1 MGSVAAATN
10 PSYILRNHRSGDM
23 GWIVYRH
30 GVLYHKEFGWDER
43 FEALVARVT
52 ADFIDNYD
60 PETERC
66 WVAERDGEFLGCVM
80 LVKDRE
86 SEDNAAK
93 LRLLLVEPS
102 ARGLGLGHALIKQCT
117 EFARNVG
124 YSRIRLWTNSVLNS
138 ARYLYGKEG
147 YKLIKAEDHE
157 LLGFKLTGENWELM
171 L

>member
-1 MGSVAAATN
+1 MGSVAAAN

-30 GVLYHKEFGWDER
+30 GVLYHNEFGWNER

-66 WVAERDGEFLGCVM
+66 WIAERNGEFLGCVM

-86 SEDNAAK
+86 AEDNAAK

-102 ARGLGLGHALIKQCT
+102 ARGLGLGRALIQQCT
-117 EFARNVG
+117 KFARDVG
-124 YSRIRLWTNSVLNS
+124 YSRIRLWTNSVLDS
-138 ARYLYGKEG
+138 ARYLYAKEG
-147 YKLIKAEDHE
+147 YKLVKAEDHE
-157 LLGFKLTGENWELM
+157 LLGFKLTGENWELV

>member
-1 MGSVAAATN
+1 MGGTEAAAT
-10 PSYILRNHRSGDM
+10 SSFILRNHHPGDM

-30 GVLYHKEFGWDER
+30 GALYNKEYGWNER

-52 ADFIDNYD
+52 ADFIDYYD
-60 PETERC
+60 PKYERC
-66 WVAERDGEFLGCVM
+66 WIAERDGEFLGCVM

-86 SEDNAAK
+86 SEDNAAR

-102 ARGLGLGHALIKQCT
+102 ARGVGLGRALIRQCT
-117 EFARNVG
+117 KFARDVG
-124 YSRIRLWTNSVLNS
+124 YSRIRLWTNSILNS

-147 YKLIKAEDHE
+147 YKLIKTEDHE
-157 LLGFKLTGENWELM
+157 LLGFKLTGENWEMM